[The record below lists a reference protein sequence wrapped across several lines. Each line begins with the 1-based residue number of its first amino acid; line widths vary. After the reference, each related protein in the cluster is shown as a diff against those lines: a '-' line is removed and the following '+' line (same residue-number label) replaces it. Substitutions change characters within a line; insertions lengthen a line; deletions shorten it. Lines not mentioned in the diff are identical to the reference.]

1 MMEKQADSINKKL
14 RLAGALI
21 VVGLLAQTLT
31 LLWNHPLSFVAYMVI
46 GGLLV
51 AIGMV
56 VYLLT
61 LMNLPVGKAE
71 NTENRTT
78 AQGQIGRAH
87 V

>member
-78 AQGQIGRAH
+78 AQG
-87 V
+87 

>member
-78 AQGQIGRAH
+78 AQGQG
-87 V
+87 